1 MSTFFKKCPS
11 CGKRFEV
18 KHTGEELAKS
28 EVKTEDVNVNLSLNT
43 PFQWSHEASTDTID
57 VEPGALGP
65 IAQGKRTIEKQ
76 EDTYTEDYQ
85 CKHCGYRWKEER
97 VKGKHVD

>member
-18 KHTGEELAKS
+18 KHTGEELEKSDVKS
-28 EVKTEDVNVNLSLNT
+28 EEVSVNLSLNT
-43 PFQWSHEASTDTID
+43 PFQWSHEAQTDEIE

-65 IAQGKRTIEKQ
+65 IAHGKRTIETG
-76 EDTYTEDYQ
+76 EDTYTETYR
-85 CKHCGYRWKEER
+85 CEHCGHQWTEQR
-97 VKGKHVD
+97 VKERRVE